1 MSIKSDSSF
10 SDISVTDYVW
20 TSSRTSY
27 FDFVFFMFIVAEAID
42 SWAAASSMGSSS
54 KPDFCPVESI

>member
-20 TSSRTSY
+20 TSSLISN
-27 FDFVFFMFIVAEAID
+27 FDFVFFMFIVAPAIA
-42 SWAAASSMGSSS
+42 SRAAASSMGSPS
-54 KPDFCPVESI
+54 KLDFCPVESI